1 MVERVS
7 ATNVWG
13 DVRKTAEKIGRS
25 WPLVVACILHA
36 TTFALIR
43 DRQLESVPPL
53 SETQDAPIDISLE
66 ESTRVATSEP
76 APITRVAIATTIA
89 HARSVAPE
97 SSGAI
102 SEAESIVAPPL
113 DSSIPLVRPLPGDD
127 QDGTWTF
134 RSSRGPID
142 LKLGDKTGSLG
153 RQMAANGQ
161 LELPPKKSAAG
172 MTEGLDAIDVQ
183 NGFGR
188 AGGVVQA
195 IEAVVR
201 DPAAPPEGVAFFDVA
216 IEKNG
221 NISVSV
227 SETTANREE
236 WERLTSAIASSLK
249 TKNVRFPDQGK
260 GLKIGVRVEAK
271 IRYPDGRDPKKN
283 GTYAQGTGLKAHTD
297 KDGLVLDELPS
308 LSIGARGKV
317 CSGAIS
323 LTMLGPSISGGCEP
337 ANIGTHAER
346 TLAAHE
352 TYEQRM

>member
-1 MVERVS
+1 M
-7 ATNVWG
+7 
-13 DVRKTAEKIGRS
+13 
-25 WPLVVACILHA
+25 LHA
-36 TTFALIR
+36 GTFALIR
-43 DRQLESVPPL
+43 DRHIEPPPPP
-53 SETQDAPIDISLE
+53 SEIETAPIDISFDE
-66 ESTRVATSEP
+66 PTSVAPSEAAQVTRP
-76 APITRVAIATTIA
+76 AIATAIA
-89 HARSVAPE
+89 HTRSVAPE
-97 SSGAI
+97 SSRDI
-102 SEAESIVAPPL
+102 SEAESIIAPPA
-113 DSSIPLVRPLPGDD
+113 DSASMPLVRPLPDDD

-161 LELPPKKSAAG
+161 LDLPPKKSAAG
-172 MTEGLDAIDVQ
+172 MIEGLDAIDVQ

-195 IEAVVR
+195 IEAAVR

-221 NISVSV
+221 NISVRV

-236 WERLTSAIASSLK
+236 WERLTAAIAASLK
-249 TKNVRFPDQGK
+249 TKDVRFPEQGK

-271 IRYPDGRDPKKN
+271 VRYPDGRDPKKN
-283 GTYAQGTGLKAHTD
+283 GAFAQGTGLKAHTD

-308 LSIGARGKV
+308 VSIGARGKV
-317 CSGAIS
+317 CSGAVS
-323 LTMLGPSISGGCEP
+323 LTMLGPSISGGCSPE
-337 ANIGTHAER
+337 NIGTHAER
-346 TLAAHE
+346 TVAAHE